1 MSGAAQAMTTHSR
14 SAIFMDTLITATVV
28 SHLPEDAVG
37 ERIERAFGWFAY
49 VEQVCS
55 RFDPESELSRLTAH
69 TGEPVPVSPL
79 LFEAIRFALEVA
91 RLSRGTFDPTIG
103 HALTRRGFNR
113 NYRTGQTLDAPDAEA
128 DTKRPSY
135 RDVVID
141 PAAST
146 VALRRPLAL
155 DLGAVAKGLA
165 IDLAAKELDGFSGAV
180 VEAGGDLHARG
191 RNEANEPWRV
201 GVRHPRQDDA
211 LIEVL
216 HVSDM
221 AVCTS
226 GDYERR
232 GNRPGDHHLID
243 PASGDSA
250 HVAASVTVVAP
261 TAMVADALST
271 AAFVLGP
278 TRGLRFLARQGVE
291 GLIFTP
297 TLERHETP
305 GLARYRQ

>member
-1 MSGAAQAMTTHSR
+1 VSGIPGAMTTHSR
-14 SAIFMDTLITATVV
+14 SAIFMDTLVTATVV
-28 SHLPEDAVG
+28 SDLSEDAVG
-37 ERIERAFGWFAY
+37 ERIERAFGWFAH
-49 VEQVCS
+49 VERTCS
-55 RFDPESELSRLTAH
+55 RFDSESELARLATRI
-69 TGEPVPVSPL
+69 GEPVPVSPL
-79 LFEAIRFALEVA
+79 LFEAIRFALELA
-91 RLSRGTFDPTIG
+91 RITDGAFDPTIG

-113 NYRTGQTLDAPDAEA
+113 NYRTGQTLDAPELDAE
-128 DTKRPSY
+128 RPDY
-135 RDVVID
+135 RDVMID

-146 VALRRPLAL
+146 IMLRRSLAL

-191 RNEANEPWRV
+191 RNEAGEPWRV
-201 GVRHPRQDDA
+201 GIRHPRRDDA
-211 LIEVL
+211 LIEAL
-216 HVSDM
+216 HVSDA

-232 GNRPGDHHLID
+232 GNRAGDHHLID

-250 HVAASVTVVAP
+250 RAVASVTVVAP

-278 TRGLRFLARQGVE
+278 ARGLRLLARQGVE
-291 GLIFTP
+291 GLVFSP
-297 TLERHETP
+297 TLERRATP